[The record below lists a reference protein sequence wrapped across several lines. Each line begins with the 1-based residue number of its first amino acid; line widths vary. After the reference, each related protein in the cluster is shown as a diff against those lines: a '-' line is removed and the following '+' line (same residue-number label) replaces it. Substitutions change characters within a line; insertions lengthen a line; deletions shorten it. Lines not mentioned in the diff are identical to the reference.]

1 MQRVRTS
8 LFSRTNIAFYLLAFL
23 CVCFLSPWLQRTLG
37 TKVVVA
43 FLGGYLFLEID
54 HLCKVFPL
62 GRKVMVL
69 IALYIGMLLLYTVLR
84 LSDKGAGQT
93 VCVLFMLTF
102 FMIVPIYNRLNKR
115 QCLIIILICILTML
129 FTMLQNYYLW
139 ERMGHRMTQQWYR
152 TAGIL
157 EVVNTQYV
165 SATVLFSGVLFSVFL
180 YSKKLACRCVCL
192 ASAALAF
199 LFNIVITQRA
209 ASLFISLAM
218 FLLLY
223 FCNGKNILSK
233 GIRNIMLVLSG
244 ILFIF
249 FYKYILGNLSIIVN
263 SERLMSRI
271 NSLIQLME
279 SQDVSQIDRGS
290 LSGRIQLTMI
300 SINTFFSSPS
310 NFFFGVGDKLDN
322 YLVGN
327 HCYFFDE
334 FAKFGLFGGI
344 LSCSIIGGMILSAIY
359 ISSINPKERLFKLIT
374 AMYIIVVFRA
384 LTGGLWAPSIGI
396 MINIF
401 IPLAFKLMKYEGQSE
416 FDMIK
421 PNIKSNG
428 SLLY

>member
-1 MQRVRTS
+1 
-8 LFSRTNIAFYLLAFL
+8 
-23 CVCFLSPWLQRTLG
+23 
-37 TKVVVA
+37 
-43 FLGGYLFLEID
+43 
-54 HLCKVFPL
+54 
-62 GRKVMVL
+62 
-69 IALYIGMLLLYTVLR
+69 
-84 LSDKGAGQT
+84 
-93 VCVLFMLTF
+93 
-102 FMIVPIYNRLNKR
+102 
-115 QCLIIILICILTML
+115 
-129 FTMLQNYYLW
+129 
-139 ERMGHRMTQQWYR
+139 
-152 TAGIL
+152 
-157 EVVNTQYV
+157 
-165 SATVLFSGVLFSVFL
+165 
-180 YSKKLACRCVCL
+180 
-192 ASAALAF
+192 
-199 LFNIVITQRA
+199 
-209 ASLFISLAM
+209 
-218 FLLLY
+218 
-223 FCNGKNILSK
+223 
-233 GIRNIMLVLSG
+233 
-244 ILFIF
+244 
-249 FYKYILGNLSIIVN
+249 
-263 SERLMSRI
+263 
-271 NSLIQLME
+271 ME